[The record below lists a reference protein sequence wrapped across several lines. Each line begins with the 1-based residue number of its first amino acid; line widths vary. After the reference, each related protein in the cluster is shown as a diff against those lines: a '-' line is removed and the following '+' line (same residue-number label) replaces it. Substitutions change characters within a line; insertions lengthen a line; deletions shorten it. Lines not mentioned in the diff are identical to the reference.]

1 MDVLWKK
8 EKSQRRER
16 GLEDRSFPMT
26 QASSADP
33 SIDDV
38 LGVIYDVAL
47 DPARYEE
54 LCASW
59 EAVLWPQIRDGA
71 NSKLESRVVSHFTR
85 AEDVLDLIES
95 HPSGAGMPE
104 IAGFLEGVGS
114 AAALVID
121 RDLLVAAINSAGARL
136 LSAEVGSKVS
146 NLPILEDD
154 VGSFLKHVQRM
165 LKQSDAADSI
175 IRVRRQKSE
184 HLIVFHLRALRTQS
198 GECCVAAITS
208 DLHWPQSF
216 QETLSNAFSLSRAES
231 DIVRMIVD
239 CKSVN
244 DIAAQRGRSI
254 GTVRNQIKSI
264 LAKTGS
270 RSQIELVRLVMSVME
285 VATNNDE
292 PHPGETRTMVASN
305 GNLPPAKQCFV
316 TGSDGR
322 KLEYLILGD
331 REGAPAYYLHTEL
344 GLSRLPVF
352 IEENACRRGLRV
364 ISPIRAGFGQ
374 SDPVPKG
381 CDFGTQVAQ
390 DLLTIMDQEGISV
403 LPVIS
408 MAADNAFPARMHILR
423 PGSVSAIIATSGC
436 FPFIND
442 EQAARQQRMHRLV
455 HSTARYFPKLLP
467 FVAKASFK
475 AVRKMGKDR
484 FVAKMFANSP
494 ADLAVFQH
502 PEVREAVLEGSDV
515 ALSDIHS
522 AHEAFILQCLSYHE
536 PDQLTLLPSIENQL
550 PFHSL
555 NGLKDP
561 SIHADTLAENQRR
574 YPWIEFHI
582 YPDAGQWLFFQHPDD
597 VFDLVERY
605 VMR

>member
-1 MDVLWKK
+1 
-8 EKSQRRER
+8 
-16 GLEDRSFPMT
+16 MT
-26 QASSADP
+26 ETSTTES

-47 DPARYEE
+47 DPMRYEE
-54 LCASW
+54 LCVSW
-59 EAVLWPQIRDGA
+59 EAVLWPQIQQGA
-71 NSKLESRVVSHFTR
+71 NTSLESRVVSHFTR

-95 HPSGAGMPE
+95 HPSDAGLPE

-121 RDLLVAAINSAGARL
+121 HDLLVAAINSAGVRL

-154 VGSFLKHVQRM
+154 VGSFLKHVQGM
-165 LKQSDAADSI
+165 LKRSDGADSI

-198 GECCVAAITS
+198 GQRCVAAITS

-216 QETLSNAFSLSRAES
+216 QATLRNAFSLSKAES

-239 CKSVN
+239 CNSVN
-244 DIAAQRGRSI
+244 GIATQRGRSI

-292 PHPGETRTMVASN
+292 PHPGETRTMIAS
-305 GNLPPAKQCFV
+305 GSGLPPAQQCFV
-316 TGSDGR
+316 TGADGR

-331 REGAPAYYLHTEL
+331 REGAPVYYLQTEL
-344 GLSRLPVF
+344 GLSRLPAF
-352 IEENACRRGLRV
+352 IEEDACRRGIRV

-381 CDFGTQVAQ
+381 GNFGEQVAR
-390 DLLTIMDQEGISV
+390 DLLTIMDEEGISA
-403 LPVIS
+403 LPVIT

-436 FPFIND
+436 FPIIND
-442 EQAARQQRMHRLV
+442 EQAARQQRMHRLM

-475 AVRKMGKDR
+475 AVRKMGKKWMVER
-484 FVAKMFANSP
+484 LFANSP
-494 ADLAVFQH
+494 ADLAVFENPDVQA
-502 PEVREAVLEGSDV
+502 AVLEGSNV
-515 ALSDIHS
+515 ALSDTHS
-522 AHEAFILQCLSYHE
+522 SHEAFILQCLSYHGS
-536 PDQLTLLPSIENQL
+536 DQLSLLPSVENQVPL
-550 PFHSL
+550 HSL

-561 SIHADTLAENQRR
+561 AMHADTLAENQRR
-574 YPWIEFHI
+574 YPWIQFHI
-582 YPDAGQWLFFQHPDD
+582 YPDAGQWLLFQYPDD
-597 VFDLVERY
+597 VFDLAERY
-605 VMR
+605 VAR